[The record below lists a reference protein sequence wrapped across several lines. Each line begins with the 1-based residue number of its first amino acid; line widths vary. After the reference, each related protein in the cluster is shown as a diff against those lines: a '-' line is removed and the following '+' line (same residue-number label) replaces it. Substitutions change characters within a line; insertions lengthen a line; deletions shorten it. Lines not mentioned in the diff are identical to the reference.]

1 MRHLRLLLTFLSVCA
16 VTMVS
21 ATNFLVDGIRYNITD
36 ASEQT
41 VTLTGWDSSYFSSL
55 RAPVNPPVGI
65 KTEDADGPVELVIP
79 WRVLYN
85 GIYYRVTGI
94 GEEAFADCRTLQ
106 SVTIPNSVETIGE
119 YAFQDC
125 INLHSVKV
133 QWINPLPIDESVFEG
148 VNCQAASLYVLSGYK
163 EVYEAAPVWQSF
175 GNIYTYYDV
184 DVNMWFKDPHAKMV
198 CVDNWDTNGDG
209 ELSYREAQAVTDLGA
224 AFVEDTELTSF
235 TELRSFSG
243 LTSIGPS
250 SFQGC
255 TALQE
260 VIIANKVTSIGQE
273 AFAGCSALKTVTF
286 QTAQT
291 SIGHSAFAGCTSL
304 NNVTLP
310 SNLVTIGEHAFDGC
324 TSMTTITI
332 PSKVSTIGDG
342 AFANCTSM
350 ASFYVNTNNK
360 TFVHSTG
367 KTYVTNR
374 SDMSV
379 VYAYAIGAS
388 NKTITF
394 NSSVREI
401 RPYAFQGA
409 KNITQLTLTNVV
421 TVGNDA
427 FSNCPNLYTIFLPET
442 VASIGT
448 NAFAGVAKGVRV
460 EVAWPT
466 PLDISAGTFSN
477 FESVEAGG
485 ITGRLFVP
493 AGTRGTYASAPGWD
507 WFSFIEE
514 GTIADYAK
522 KIINFA
528 DAKTGEMCINA
539 FDSDNDGYLTTDEA
553 AEVSS
558 IGTIF
563 QGSEIGSF
571 AELKYFTGLIAIDDN
586 AFTGSTLTS
595 VTLPESV
602 ETIGDNAFAN
612 CPKLTTFNVPA
623 AVNYI
628 GNGILASCSALKT
641 ITVSADNQNYIG
653 ASSGALFS
661 KDRSTLLQFPANA
674 ALTSVYLPDGV
685 KTIAPEAFK
694 GATKLQSINLSVCD
708 ITSIGDEAFSG
719 CTSLNNVKVGWA
731 EPLEVNANI
740 FNGVNLTS
748 ATLEVPLGVEA
759 LYKEAPVWKNF
770 GTIATFKSFV
780 AFVDPVVESVCLAKW
795 DTNGDGK
802 ISIEEASAVTSLDN
816 AFEGNTLITSFDE
829 LAEFTALTSLPDNA
843 FKGCSSLINVT
854 LPAKLASIGSSTF
867 EGCSMLGTVTLP
879 ATVTTIG
886 ERAFY
891 ACDAFT
897 SVYLPPSVKNIGG
910 GAFGNCASLKSFY
923 VNTRSAYYRVI
934 GSILFTND
942 STTVVQ
948 FPAALNR
955 ASFEVA
961 STKFKNIAPYAFSG
975 ARYLKTVVFN
985 SAETIGEYAFEKC
998 QGITSITIGD
1008 HVKSIGDGAFSNCNK
1023 LYTIMMPQ
1031 TLTTIDPTAFTGMPK
1046 GVRVEVKWPTPLA
1059 ISDGTFSNFE
1069 TVEAGDLTG
1078 RLFVPAGTRDAYAS
1092 APGWKWFSFIEE
1104 GTIAEYANKIITF
1117 ADAKTRDLC
1126 VSAFDKDHDGYL
1138 TTNEAAAVTSLG
1150 SVFQNSEIGSFA
1162 ELQYFT
1168 GLTTVNANA
1177 FNGSKLTSVTL
1188 PESVMYIG
1196 ENAFANCPN
1205 LTTFN
1210 VPAGVEHI
1218 GNGVLAS
1225 CAKLKTITVSDG
1237 NQYYIGSSSGALF
1250 TKDRSILLQ
1259 FPANAALTSIYLPD
1273 GVKAIAPEAF
1283 KGASKLQSVNLS
1295 VSDITS
1301 IGKEAFAGCT
1311 SLNNVKVGWA
1321 TPLEVTSDIFS
1332 GVDLSKAT
1340 LEVPN
1345 GVEALYKEAPVW
1357 KDFGTVT
1364 TFKSFIAFQD
1374 PAVENICLTQWD
1386 ANNDGKLS
1394 YDEAAAV
1401 TSLGNVFQGNT
1412 EITSFAELAE
1422 FTALTAIPESA
1433 FNGCTSLTNV
1443 TLPSKI
1449 ASIGS
1454 YAFEGC
1460 SMLSAITLPTTL
1472 TTIGFKAFYGCE
1484 SITTA
1489 YIPVNVTS
1497 IGNGAFGSCSS
1508 LKSFSV
1514 NTKNTA
1520 YRAIGSILFTRDST
1534 TVVQFPAGISRTTFE
1549 VKSSVFKS
1557 IAPYA
1562 FSGATNLKSMVF
1574 NSART
1579 IGERAFE
1586 KCLGLTSIVIG
1597 DNITSIGDR
1606 AFSDCENLQAITLP
1620 TNVASIGSK
1629 AFNGM
1634 PAAVRCQVSWTTP
1647 LAIPANTFSNFET
1660 LANDQVRGI
1669 LFVPQGSK
1677 AAYEAAAGWDFFTI
1691 VYEGSM
1697 ADYDATLISF
1707 ADPTVKQLA
1716 VTAWD
1721 ANGDNQLSYEEAAAV
1736 KSLGTVFTG
1745 KSISTFN
1752 ELQYFTALT
1761 EVSDNA
1767 FKNTGLTAV
1776 TMPEGITR
1784 IGNSAFQGTAISK
1797 WNTLPGLKEIGDS
1810 AFAYNTGFTALTIS
1824 SNITKL
1830 GTGAFKGCP
1839 KLTSIGVQS
1848 ANPYYS
1854 ASGGVLYNKEG
1865 TTLLQFPAA
1874 KTVSGDFVINSSVTA
1889 ISEDAFLMAKNLT
1902 SVSIPLEVTSIGQ
1915 NAFRGCSAL
1924 ENVTVEW
1931 HNPLAV
1937 PANTF
1942 EGVDVANATLTV
1954 PKGTESAYRSAAVWK
1969 NFGHMETYLDDVS
1982 VLDFEDPLVKSICV
1996 ANYDLN
2002 GDGELTVGEAKTAT
2016 KLSTYFRGQD
2026 ITKFNELKYFTGL
2039 TAITSRAF
2047 NDCAKLEELT
2057 MPESIKEIAYAAF
2070 NGCSSLKT
2078 LEIPAAVTVI
2088 NINGAFPNCSS
2099 LQYFTVARGNTRFC
2113 AEDGVLF
2120 DASKTTLVAYPG
2132 GKAGEYTVPASV
2144 NTIRSYAFCGAP
2156 NITKC
2161 HLPKTLK
2168 AIPEGAFDKCTGL
2181 TYINIP
2187 ATVAT
2192 IGNFAFYECPSLS
2205 VIKVGRKAPL
2215 GINAN
2220 VFQNTLTDGI
2230 RLYVPAGSKYDYMG
2244 ADVWK
2249 AFGEYI
2255 EYPNCDVN
2263 ADGFADMLDVVD
2275 ILKYVINTPVQGFDE
2290 FLADFDD
2297 DEYVTVADAVI
2308 LVGMIADGE
2317 AAPNINAAPMHFTG
2331 SEDLT
2336 FTMSSNDVVSFGI
2349 NSPTRYTAFQFD
2361 LTLPEGGEVE
2371 LAQLSSR
2378 ATRGHQLLYNKIG
2391 ENTYRFA
2398 ALSLSNAPF
2407 SKAEGAVVDIQT
2419 AFAAS
2424 NEVKASNIKFVTPN
2438 GTIHSFDN
2446 VEAAMPT
2453 GIVEINTEAIAGT
2466 SHDNDAYYNLNGV
2479 KVERPGKGVYIVNGK
2494 KVIIK

>member
-21 ATNFLVDGIRYNITD
+21 AASFLVDGIRYNVTD
-36 ASEQT
+36 ANEQT
-41 VTLTGWDSSYFSSL
+41 VTLTGWDSSYFSNL
-55 RAPVNPPVGI
+55 RVPVNPPVGI
-65 KTEDADGPVELVIP
+65 KAEDADGPVELTIP

-106 SVTIPNSVETIGE
+106 SVTIPNSVESIGE

-125 INLHSVKV
+125 INLQVVKV
-133 QWINPLPIDESVFEG
+133 QWINPLPIDENVFEG
-148 VNCQAASLYVLSGYK
+148 VNCQSAALYVLSGYK
-163 EVYEAAPVWQSF
+163 DVYQASPVWQSF
-175 GNIYTYYDV
+175 GSIYTYYDT
-184 DVNMWFKDPHAKMV
+184 DVNMWFKDPHAKVV
-198 CVDNWDTNGDG
+198 CVDNWDTDGDG

-243 LTSIGPS
+243 LTAIGAS
-250 SFQGC
+250 TFKGC
-255 TALQE
+255 TALKE
-260 VIIANKVTSIGQE
+260 IIIANKVTSIGQE
-273 AFAGCSALKTVTF
+273 AFAGCTALETVTF
-286 QTAQT
+286 QSAQT

-304 NNVTLP
+304 ANFTLP

-324 TSMTTITI
+324 TSITSVTI
-332 PSKVSTIGDG
+332 PAKVSTIGDG
-342 AFANCTSM
+342 AFANCTSNT
-350 ASFYVNTNNK
+350 SFSVNSTNK

-367 KTYVTNR
+367 KTYITNK
-374 SDMSV
+374 SDKSV
-379 VYAYAIGAS
+379 VYAFASGAS
-388 NKTITF
+388 NKTISF
-394 NSSVREI
+394 NASVHEI

-409 KNITQLTLTNVV
+409 KNITQLTLTKVV

-427 FSNCPNLYTIFLPET
+427 FSNCPNLYTIFLPDT
-442 VASIGT
+442 MAFIGT

-466 PLDISAGTFSN
+466 PLDISDGTFSN
-477 FESVEAGG
+477 FEAVEAGG
-485 ITGRLFVP
+485 LTGRLFVP
-493 AGTRGTYASAPGWD
+493 AGTRAAYASAPGWD

-522 KIINFA
+522 KIITFA
-528 DAKTGEMCINA
+528 DVKTGEICINA

-553 AEVSS
+553 AEISS
-558 IGTIF
+558 IGTVF

-571 AELKYFTGLIAIDDN
+571 AELKYFTGLIAIEDD
-586 AFTGSTLTS
+586 AFNGSTVTS
-595 VTLPESV
+595 VVLPESV

-612 CPKLTTFNVPA
+612 CPNLTTFNVPA
-623 AVNYI
+623 AVEYI
-628 GNGILASCSALKT
+628 GNGILASCASLKT
-641 ITVSADNQNYIG
+641 ITVSAENQNYIG
-653 ASSGALFS
+653 SNSGTLFS
-661 KDRSTLLQFPANA
+661 KDRSVMLQYPANCS
-674 ALTSVYLPDGV
+674 LTSVYLPNGV

-694 GATKLQSINLSVCD
+694 GASKLQSVNLSVCD
-708 ITSIGDEAFSG
+708 ITSIGEEAFAG
-719 CTSLNNVKVGWA
+719 CTALNNLKVGWA
-731 EPLEVNANI
+731 KPLEVAENV
-740 FNGVNLTS
+740 FNGVNLSS
-748 ATLEVPLGVEA
+748 ATLEVPTGVEA

-770 GTIATFKSFV
+770 GTISTFKSFI
-780 AFVDPVVESVCLAKW
+780 AFQDPAVERICLTKW
-795 DTNGDGK
+795 DTNRDGK
-802 ISIEEASAVTSLDN
+802 ISIEEATVVTSLDN
-816 AFEGNTLITSFDE
+816 VFEGNTEITSFDE
-829 LAEFTALTSLPDNA
+829 LAEFTSLTDLPDNA
-843 FKGCSSLINVT
+843 FKGCTALTNVT
-854 LPAKLASIGSSTF
+854 LPSKLVTIGSGTF
-867 EGCSMLGTVTLP
+867 EGCSMLANVTLP
-879 ATVTTIG
+879 ATLTTIG

-897 SVYLPPSVKNIGG
+897 TTTIPAKLTSIGN
-910 GAFGNCASLKSFY
+910 GAFGSCTSLKSFT
-923 VNTRSAYYRVI
+923 VNAKNPNYRAI
-934 GSILFTND
+934 GYILFTRD
-942 STTVVQ
+942 SVTVVQ
-948 FPAALNR
+948 FPAGTPRTN
-955 ASFEVA
+955 FEV
-961 STKFKNIAPYAFSG
+961 SSSVFKNIAPYAFSG
-975 ARYLKTVVFN
+975 AVNLKTVVFN

-998 QGITSITIGD
+998 QGITSLTIGD
-1008 HVKSIGDGAFSNCNK
+1008 HVKSIGEGAFSDCNK

-1031 TLTTIDPTAFTGMPK
+1031 TLTTIDPAAFTGMPK
-1046 GVRVEVKWPTPLA
+1046 GVRVEVKWPTPIA

-1069 TVEAGDLTG
+1069 PVEAGSLTG
-1078 RLFVPAGTRDAYAS
+1078 RLFVPVGTRDDYAS

-1104 GTIAEYANKIITF
+1104 GTIADYAKKIITF
-1117 ADAKTRDLC
+1117 ADAKTGELC
-1126 VSAFDKDHDGYL
+1126 ISAFDKDHDGYL
-1138 TTNEAAAVTSLG
+1138 TTDEAAAVTSLG
-1150 SVFQNSEIGSFA
+1150 TVFQNSEIGSFA
-1162 ELQYFT
+1162 ELKYFT
-1168 GLTTVNANA
+1168 GLANISANA
-1177 FNGSKLTSVTL
+1177 FNGSKVTSVTL
-1188 PESVMYIG
+1188 PESVKYIG
-1196 ENAFANCPN
+1196 DNAFANCPN

-1210 VPAGVEHI
+1210 VPAAVEHI
-1218 GNGVLAS
+1218 GNGVFAS
-1225 CAKLKTITVSDG
+1225 CASLKTITVSAD
-1237 NQYYIGSSSGALF
+1237 NQYYIGSSSGTLF
-1250 TKDRSILLQ
+1250 TKDRTIMLQ
-1259 FPANAALTSIYLPD
+1259 FPANCSLTSIYLPD

-1283 KGASKLQSVNLS
+1283 KGATKLQSVNLS

-1321 TPLEVTSDIFS
+1321 TPLEVTSDVFN

-1374 PAVENICLTQWD
+1374 PAVESICLTQWD

-1394 YDEAAAV
+1394 YEEAAAV
-1401 TSLGNVFQGNT
+1401 TSLENFFKGNT

-1449 ASIGS
+1449 TSIGA

-1460 SMLSAITLPTTL
+1460 SVLSNISLPSTL
-1472 TTIGFKAFYGCE
+1472 TTIGFKAFYGCDGF
-1484 SITTA
+1484 TTA
-1489 YIPVNVTS
+1489 TIPANVSS

-1508 LKSFSV
+1508 LKSFTV
-1514 NTKNTA
+1514 NAKNSN
-1520 YRAIGSILFTRDST
+1520 YRAIGYILFTRDST

-1549 VKSSVFKS
+1549 VSSSVFKT

-1562 FSGATNLKSMVF
+1562 FSGAVNLKSVVF

-1586 KCLGLTSIVIG
+1586 KCLGLTSVVIG
-1597 DNITSIGDR
+1597 NNITSIGER

-1647 LAIPANTFSNFET
+1647 PAIPANTFSNFET
-1660 LANDQVRGI
+1660 LGDNQVRGI
-1669 LFVPQGSK
+1669 LFVPKGSK
-1677 AAYEAAAGWDFFTI
+1677 AAYEAATGWDFFSI

-1707 ADPTVKQLA
+1707 ADNTVKQLA
-1716 VTAWD
+1716 VAAWD
-1721 ANGDNQLSYEEAAAV
+1721 TNGDNQLSYDEAKAV
-1736 KSLGTVFTG
+1736 KSLGTVFSG

-1761 EVSDNA
+1761 EVSNNA
-1767 FKNTGLTAV
+1767 FKNTGLTAI

-1797 WNTLPGLKEIGDS
+1797 WNSLPGLKEIGDS

-1839 KLTSIGVQS
+1839 KLTSIGVQT

-1874 KTVSGDFVINSSVTA
+1874 KTVSGDFVISSSVKT
-1889 ISEDAFLMAKNLT
+1889 IGEDAFLMAKNLT
-1902 SVSIPLEVTSIGQ
+1902 SVSIPVEVTSIGQ

-1942 EGVDVANATLTV
+1942 EGVNVANATLTV
-1954 PKGTESAYRSAAVWK
+1954 PKGTEGAYRAAAVWK

-1982 VLDFEDPLVKSICV
+1982 VIDFEDPLVKSICV
-1996 ANYDLN
+1996 ANYDTN
-2002 GDGELTVGEAKTAT
+2002 GDGELTVGEAKAAT
-2016 KLSTYFRGQD
+2016 KLSTYFRGQN
-2026 ITKFNELKYFTGL
+2026 ITKFNELKYFTGF

-2047 NDCAKLEELT
+2047 NDCAMLEELT

-2078 LEIPAAVTVI
+2078 IEIPASVTVI

-2099 LQYFTVARGNTRFC
+2099 LQSFSVARGNTRFC

-2120 DASKTTLVAYPG
+2120 DISKATLVAYPG

-2144 NTIRSYAFCGAP
+2144 TSIRSYAFCGAP

-2168 AIPEGAFDKCTGL
+2168 AIPEGAFDKCTSL

-2187 ATVAT
+2187 ATVTT

-2205 VIKVGRKAPL
+2205 VIKLGRKSPL
-2215 GINAN
+2215 GVNAN
-2220 VFQNTLTDGI
+2220 VFQNTITEDI

-2244 ADVWK
+2244 AEVWK
-2249 AFGEYI
+2249 NFGEYI
-2255 EYPNCDVN
+2255 EYPNCDIN

-2275 ILKYVINTPVQGFDE
+2275 ILKYVINTPIENFDP

-2297 DEYVTVADAVI
+2297 DEFVTVADAVI

-2317 AAPNINAAPMHFTG
+2317 AAPNINGAPMHFTG

-2336 FTMSSNDVVSFGI
+2336 FTMSSNDVVSLGI

-2371 LAQLSSR
+2371 LAQLTSR

-2424 NEVKASNIKFVTPN
+2424 EEVKASNIKFVTPT
-2438 GTIHSFDN
+2438 GTIHTFDN
-2446 VEAAMPT
+2446 VETAMPT
-2453 GIVEINTEAIAGT
+2453 GIVEITTDAIAGN
-2466 SHDNDAYYNLNGV
+2466 SNGNDAYYNLNGV